1 MMRSKKNLPACRSNP
16 ENGTQGISIAA
27 RHLHEECGVFGVY
40 AKTRCDVAGLCYY
53 ALYALQH
60 RGQESCGHRGERRR
74 RVPHDYRDVG
84 LVSQVFS
91 PSVCAGRWARA
102 TWPWATCA
110 TAPPADNGSENV
122 PAHRGEPPSR
132 AAWHWPTTAIWYQ
145 LPWSL
150 RAGAGNAE
158 APSSTP
164 PATRRSSPTSSCRS
178 A

>member
-60 RGQESCGHRGERRR
+60 RGQESCGIVVNDDGFS
-74 RVPHDYRDVG
+74 PTYRDVG
-84 LVSQVFS
+84 LVSQVFTK
-91 PSVCAGRWARA
+91 PSVLAALPEGSMAVGHVRYGTTGRQQAQL
-102 TWPWATCA
+102 
-110 TAPPADNGSENV
+110 

-132 AAWHWPTTAIWYQ
+132 AAWHWPTTAISPT
-145 LPWSL
+145 PWSSGRSWRC
-150 RAGAGNAE
+150 RA
-158 APSSTP
+158 PFSTP
-164 PATRRSSPTSSCRS
+164 PATRRSSPTS
-178 A
+178 